1 MAKVLA
7 AHAPRHLAVED
18 RVAAKTARSGG
29 PDRSAGPAFNSA
41 APAFNGMAIAGL
53 VMGIAGIPL
62 FFSYEVAP
70 VLAILFGVAGLSQIR
85 DSRGRERG
93 RWMAVAAVVLGLAG
107 VGLGVAAVVTG
118 HAGSP
123 GFGHLFG

>member
-18 RVAAKTARSGG
+18 RVAAKNARSGG
-29 PDRSAGPAFNSA
+29 SDRAAG
-41 APAFNGMAIAGL
+41 PAFNGMAIAGL
-53 VMGIAGIPL
+53 VMGVTGVPL

-70 VLAILFGVAGLSQIR
+70 VLAILFGVAGLGQIR

-118 HAGSP
+118 HAGLP
-123 GFGHLFG
+123 ALGHLFG